1 MLTSTDLPARGAPAL
16 DVTALAAVAEPT
28 RAAILVALSR
38 EELCN
43 CHLVELTGARQTS
56 VSNHLRVLRDAGLVE
71 AQPSG
76 RYTYYR
82 LNSEFVAALAGQL
95 VVVAEAARTAT
106 VRRRP
111 CG

>member
-1 MLTSTDLPARGAPAL
+1 MMRRVTTTIDHQPL
-16 DVTALAAVAEPT
+16 DAAALAAMAEPT

-38 EELCN
+38 EELCT

-71 AQPSG
+71 ARPSG

-82 LNSEFVAALAGQL
+82 LAGEKVAALGQQL
-95 VVVAEAARTAT
+95 AAVAEASRTAT

-111 CG
+111 CD